1 MKITGGIAGGLRI
14 DAPPGDRTRPT
25 TDRVRESVF
34 SILRDLL
41 PGAVVLDLFAG
52 SGSLGLEA
60 ASRGAAEVLW
70 VEKHPATCEMI
81 RNNAAR
87 LLPAGV
93 SAKTRVDCAEVS
105 AWLRRGGHPTADLIF
120 ADPPYA
126 DFRNPTAF
134 SSFLQAVR
142 DAGILSEVGL
152 LALEMSTRLHP
163 ELPEGWEML
172 RRETYGTSSVWM
184 LECKGA

>member
-14 DAPPGDRTRPT
+14 DAPPGERTRPT

-41 PGAVVLDLFAG
+41 PGATVLDLYAG

-60 ASRGAAEVLW
+60 ASRGSAEVCW

-81 RNNAAR
+81 RNNVAR
-87 LLPAGV
+87 LAPAGV
-93 SAKTRVDCAEVS
+93 TARTRVDCAEVS
-105 AWLRRGGHPTADLIF
+105 AWLRRGGHASADLVF

-126 DFRNPTAF
+126 DFREPTAF
-134 SSFLQAVR
+134 ASFLQAVHK
-142 DAGILSEVGL
+142 AGILSEDGL
-152 LALEMSTRLHP
+152 LVLEMSTRLHP
-163 ELPEGWEML
+163 ELPEGWARL
-172 RRETYGTSSVWM
+172 RRETYGTTSVWM
-184 LECKGA
+184 LERT